1 MAIPLSEKIR
11 ITRKQYEVLNVVCN
25 IYEKSVSE
33 YMQEAIVEAMKSDI
47 GEGNF
52 CDALVDKL
60 DGDDDN
66 KEERMI
72 IESSTNIENETD
84 SLHI

>member
-1 MAIPLSEKIR
+1 
-11 ITRKQYEVLNVVCN
+11 
-25 IYEKSVSE
+25 
-33 YMQEAIVEAMKSDI
+33 MQEAIVEAMKSDI